1 MLFRRNVLK
10 KKSFLFP
17 SYIHPCVIVRKGS
30 RLASFGEPVAVY
42 LHSGFSQID
51 FECQLLSGVD
61 VRVVRLSENPLQLL
75 QLGAGERGP
84 DAPLLSLLVQ
94 SAVIREELVG
104 NCKRNKNVTVRRAVV
119 WSVLYKIWVCVCV

>member
-1 MLFRRNVLK
+1 M
-10 KKSFLFP
+10 S
-17 SYIHPCVIVRKGS
+17 
-30 RLASFGEPVAVY
+30 AGEPVAVY

-61 VRVVRLSENPLQLL
+61 VRVVRLGKNPLQLL

-94 SAVIREELVG
+94 SAVIREEFVG
-104 NCKRNKNVTVRRAVV
+104 NCKPNENVTVRRAAVS
-119 WSVLYKIWVCVCV
+119 SVQRKI